1 MIPELGMNDPSY
13 PATTPH
19 PPASKRRN
27 DDLVGSVLTDAL
39 FTTTQQRVFAL
50 LFGQPD
56 RSFFVTEIIALAGSG
71 RGAVQRE
78 LRRLA
83 ESGLATVSRVG
94 NQKHYQANRDS
105 ALFHELCSIIRKT
118 VGLTEPVRAA
128 LKPLSNKLKLAL
140 LYGSVAKR
148 TDTAASDIDLLL
160 VSDDL
165 TLEETYAA
173 LAPVEKLLD
182 RRVSPT
188 LYTSSKFRRRR
199 ATEAGFLNRV
209 LQGPYIVLMGS
220 VDAA

>member
-1 MIPELGMNDPSY
+1 MGMNDSDSPE
-13 PATTPH
+13 TTPY
-19 PPASKRRN
+19 PLASKRRN
-27 DDLVGSVLTDAL
+27 DGLVGSSLTDAL
-39 FTTTQQRVFAL
+39 FTTTQKRVFAL

-105 ALFHELCSIIRKT
+105 PLFHELCSIIRKT
-118 VGLTEPVRAA
+118 VGLKEPVRAA
-128 LKPLSNKLKLAL
+128 LQPLADKLKLAL
-140 LYGSVAKR
+140 LYGSVAKQA
-148 TDTAASDIDLLL
+148 DTAASDIDLLL
-160 VSDDL
+160 VSDEL
-165 TLEETYAA
+165 TLEATYAA
-173 LAPVEKLLD
+173 LAPVEKRLG

-188 LYTSSKFRRRR
+188 LYTSSEFRRRR
-199 ATEAGFLNRV
+199 ATEAGFLTGV
-209 LQGPYIVLMGS
+209 LQGPHILLIGS